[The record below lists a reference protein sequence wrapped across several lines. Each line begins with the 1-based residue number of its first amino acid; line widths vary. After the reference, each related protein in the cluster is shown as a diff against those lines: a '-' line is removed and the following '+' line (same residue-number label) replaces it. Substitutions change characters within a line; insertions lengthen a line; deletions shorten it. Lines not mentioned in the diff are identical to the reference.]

1 MAEID
6 KSVVFNSGEAKPGSH
21 RYTPEFEPL
30 PIMPLLEDSVD
41 VINLTSEDLYLN
53 LDCVEE
59 AVLEAAYQH
68 CHRITKRGSKTF
80 YFGSLL
86 LPYHKRRAMWAF
98 YSFCRYT
105 DDLVDNAPTLSAQQL
120 TQKLAQ
126 WETEAKAAL
135 TGRVRSELHHMLAWS
150 HSVASFQI
158 PSAPPLELLEGC
170 RMDLNKRRYANFDEL
185 RLYCYRV
192 ASTVGLVA
200 SQIIGYDDPVALNYA
215 IDLGIAMQLTNI
227 LRDVG
232 EDAQNGRIY
241 IPQDEM
247 QQFGY
252 SEEELLQGV
261 INRPFVELMQFQ
273 IARARQFYQKALPG
287 IEHLTPDSRLSIAV
301 AANLYSRILDMIE
314 RNGYDVFTRRA
325 YVPTSRKLRELVVI
339 WRQRRA
345 IGTAAKKNKSA
356 KSNEA
361 DA

>member
-6 KSVVFNSGEAKPGSH
+6 ESVVFDYSEAAPGSR
-21 RYTPEFEPL
+21 RYTPEFEPV
-30 PIMPLLEDSVD
+30 PTTPLLQDSV
-41 VINLTSEDLYLN
+41 VVLNITAKDLYLN
-53 LDCVEE
+53 LGCVD
-59 AVLEAAYQH
+59 EAALETAYQY

-126 WETEAKAAL
+126 WETEAKAAFD
-135 TGRVRSELHHMLAWS
+135 GRVRSEMHYMLAWS

-170 RMDLNKRRYANFDEL
+170 RMDLNKRRYANFEEL

-200 SQIIGYDDPVALNYA
+200 SEIIGYDDPVALNYA
-215 IDLGIAMQLTNI
+215 VDLGIAMQLTNI

-241 IPQDEM
+241 IPLDEM
-247 QQFGY
+247 QRFGY
-252 SEEELLQGV
+252 TEEELLQGV
-261 INRPFVELMQFQ
+261 INQPFVELMQFQ

-325 YVPTSRKLRELVVI
+325 YVPMGRKLRELLAI

-345 IGTAAKKNKSA
+345 IRATAKKNRSVKS
-356 KSNEA
+356 SEA